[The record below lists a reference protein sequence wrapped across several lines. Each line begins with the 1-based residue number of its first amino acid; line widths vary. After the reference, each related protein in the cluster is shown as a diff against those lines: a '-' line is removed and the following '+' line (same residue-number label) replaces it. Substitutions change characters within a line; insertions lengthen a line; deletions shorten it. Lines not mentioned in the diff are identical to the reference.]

1 MRHNRHY
8 HWPGHQHENGLR
20 GWTWRALLILCAAF
34 WITLI
39 RWLLP

>member
-1 MRHNRHY
+1 MRPHWSSNQLGDMPRH
-8 HWPGHQHENGLR
+8 WV
-20 GWTWRALLILCAAF
+20 WRLTFVLSAAF

>member
-1 MRHNRHY
+1 MIHWSGNQIGDMPRH
-8 HWPGHQHENGLR
+8 WA
-20 GWTWRALLILCAAF
+20 WRAIIILIAAF